1 VVNVLVNVPDVF
13 AGMSSTPGER
23 VPSKIVLCSIPE
35 LLTNDT
41 VAPLAT
47 VIDLGL
53 KVELR

>member
-41 VAPLAT
+41 VPPLAT
-47 VIDLGL
+47 VIDFGL
-53 KVELR
+53 NVELR